1 MDPRRSAAY
10 YDRLAPEYDHQ
21 LSRPGDVWVRGAF
34 QEFVRA
40 RLPLGAR
47 LLDFGCGTGI
57 DAAWYAAQGYR
68 VLAFDN
74 SEGMIARLRETCAA
88 AIERQQIE
96 PWLGSYESFE
106 AGLGSHGPIEAVA
119 ANFAVVNLLPALGPW
134 FAALA
139 RWLAPGSGLFLSALN
154 PLSLSEIS
162 RPRGF
167 LKVLRYTF
175 GDGVPFP
182 DAESPHFRYWP
193 SAITRAAADFQLVS
207 LAGPASLIRYDRGPR
222 DWRHPA
228 SLGERLEQQIYRR
241 ALWCHLGRFTFLEL
255 RRCG

>member
-57 DAAWYAAQGYR
+57 DAAWYAAQGHR

-106 AGLGSHGPIEAVA
+106 AGLGSARSDRGRRGELRGRQSAAGAGPLVCRFGALAGARQRAFSERAQSVEPQRNLEAARLSQGLTLHVRGWSPVPGRRESALPLLAVGDHPCRRGLSTRLAGGSGQPDSLRSRSARLATPRLAGRTPRA
-119 ANFAVVNLLPALGPW
+119 ADISTGAVVPPRPVHISG
-134 FAALA
+134 AA
-139 RWLAPGSGLFLSALN
+139 
-154 PLSLSEIS
+154 
-162 RPRGF
+162 
-167 LKVLRYTF
+167 
-175 GDGVPFP
+175 
-182 DAESPHFRYWP
+182 
-193 SAITRAAADFQLVS
+193 
-207 LAGPASLIRYDRGPR
+207 
-222 DWRHPA
+222 
-228 SLGERLEQQIYRR
+228 
-241 ALWCHLGRFTFLEL
+241 
-255 RRCG
+255 